1 MRLFRHRKQIRN
13 ATPARDPRAMPYPLP
28 TPRFNAGYPKAGM
41 FAPDKVQQP
50 SEAHHGV
57 KVVDKL
63 SETQVGLL
71 SLARHNEDVK
81 ENKMNKSYRVAM
93 AQALITEL
101 AEAHERHGDTD
112 GTRRLQAMVARMVN
126 ELLFR

>member
-13 ATPARDPRAMPYPLP
+13 ATLARDPRAMPYPFPL
-28 TPRFNAGYPKAGM
+28 PRFNAGHPKAGM

-50 SEAHHGV
+50 SEAYRGV

-71 SLARHNEDVK
+71 SLPRHNEGVK

>member
-1 MRLFRHRKQIRN
+1 
-13 ATPARDPRAMPYPLP
+13 
-28 TPRFNAGYPKAGM
+28 M
-41 FAPDKVQQP
+41 FVPDKVPQP

-71 SLARHNEDVK
+71 SLARHNEGVK